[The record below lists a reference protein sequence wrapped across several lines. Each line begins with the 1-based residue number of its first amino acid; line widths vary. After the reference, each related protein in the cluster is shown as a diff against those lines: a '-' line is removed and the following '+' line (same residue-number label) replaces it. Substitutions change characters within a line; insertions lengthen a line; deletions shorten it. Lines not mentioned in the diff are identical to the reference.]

1 MRAYRAPSFRPC
13 GGQTLGDTRGRAHVR
28 HIISILLQNEAGAL
42 SRVAGLFSARGY
54 NIESL
59 SVAPTDDPAV
69 SRLTLVTLGSD
80 DVVNQINKQVSKL
93 IDVVDRSELTRR
105 AHVERELLL
114 IKVEADGP
122 PLDELLGRYQ
132 AAVID
137 EADEMLVVQLVG
149 TSLEIDDFVRELR
162 SVTRIVEVVRSGVA
176 AVASGDQVL
185 NAQLA

>member
-1 MRAYRAPSFRPC
+1 M
-13 GGQTLGDTRGRAHVR
+13 R

-114 IKVEADGP
+114 IKVAADGQ
-122 PLDELLGRYQ
+122 PLDDLLSRYQ

-137 EADEMLVVQLVG
+137 DADELLVVQLVG
-149 TSLEIDDFVRELR
+149 TSLEIDDFMRELR

-176 AVASGDQVL
+176 AVASGEQVMA
-185 NAQLA
+185 AQVA